1 MIALALAPTL
11 LAAAPPAPVELP
23 DGMRLIVRERH
34 ANPLVAIDL
43 WVRAGA
49 REETPDEYGA
59 AHFLEH
65 TLFKGTTSRKAGEVD
80 DAIESLGG
88 ILDAATGP
96 DYAHFYTT
104 VPANRLAPALD
115 ILADVMMN
123 ATLPDVEVARER
135 GVILDELAQHA
146 ADSRDVLVDRLF
158 ALAFRQGPYRRSPG
172 GTPADIAA
180 RGRDTLAAFY
190 RRCYAPNRASLVL
203 VGDVTPDA
211 AAVAVAHAFGRWR
224 AVARPDRTTID
235 ENRFAPLPVRA
246 VFQGETTAPEIGLAF
261 PAPAAHDTVPCAVAR
276 VAASLLGETGL
287 RGRLNSASL
296 SGTQATAR
304 FVPRQD
310 ATLFLV
316 TAQLR
321 APAPDEH
328 ARGSALDTLEVTLTS
343 AIASLVT
350 APPNVEE
357 LNAAKQALLGQVL
370 FDQET
375 DAGLAHDLGYAD
387 LIGGDP
393 PETERAR
400 IAQVTSAGVQQF
412 AREWLTASRL
422 LSVRLLPRD
431 EAPRGAP

>member
-1 MIALALAPTL
+1 
-11 LAAAPPAPVELP
+11 
-23 DGMRLIVRERH
+23 
-34 ANPLVAIDL
+34 
-43 WVRAGA
+43 
-49 REETPDEYGA
+49 
-59 AHFLEH
+59 
-65 TLFKGTTSRKAGEVD
+65 
-80 DAIESLGG
+80 
-88 ILDAATGP
+88 
-96 DYAHFYTT
+96 
-104 VPANRLAPALD
+104 
-115 ILADVMMN
+115 
-123 ATLPDVEVARER
+123 
-135 GVILDELAQHA
+135 
-146 ADSRDVLVDRLF
+146 
-158 ALAFRQGPYRRSPG
+158 
-172 GTPADIAA
+172 
-180 RGRDTLAAFY
+180 
-190 RRCYAPNRASLVL
+190 
-203 VGDVTPDA
+203 
-211 AAVAVAHAFGRWR
+211 
-224 AVARPDRTTID
+224 
-235 ENRFAPLPVRA
+235 
-246 VFQGETTAPEIGLAF
+246 
-261 PAPAAHDTVPCAVAR
+261 VAR